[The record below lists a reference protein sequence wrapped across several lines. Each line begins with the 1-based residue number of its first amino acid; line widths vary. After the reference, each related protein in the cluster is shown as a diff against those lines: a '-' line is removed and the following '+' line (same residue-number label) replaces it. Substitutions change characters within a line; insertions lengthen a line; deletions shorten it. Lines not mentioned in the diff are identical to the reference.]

1 MKTET
6 MIYQVALNVPL
17 RRLFDYLPPEN
28 QTIPLTRGTRVMVPF
43 GRQTLAGIILG
54 QTHGSDLLPSQLKAI
69 ASVCDNEPLFSDAL
83 CTFIEKTAAYYHHP
97 IGEVAF
103 CGAPSLLR
111 QGKAIPTLAVTA
123 PSIETP
129 ATLTLNEEQQLAL
142 DSILNNLEQFQAFL
156 LEGITGSGKTEIYL
170 RATQMVAKA
179 NRQILILV
187 PEISLTP
194 QTQERFIAR
203 FGEAVICYHSRM
215 TPKER
220 FVAWLKVQ
228 QGAANIVIGTRSSIF
243 LPFTRLGLIVV
254 DEEHDASFKQQE
266 GFRYSAR
273 DMAVMRAKLSH
284 CPIVLG
290 SATPAFE
297 SLFNAKV
304 GKYQHLTL
312 THRAIQAQLPTITHL
327 DIRHNK
333 LEGGL
338 SAQLITRIESH
349 LKQQGQ
355 VLLFINRRGFAPTYL
370 CYGCGWMAECP
381 SCDSRLTYHQRKNAL
396 VCHHCT
402 YQSAVVKAC
411 PSCKSEDLHPI
422 GQGTEQIEET
432 LAKRFSDI
440 KIARIDSDATRKK
453 GSLEALLHQAHHK
466 QVPLLI
472 GTQMLAKGHHF
483 PHLTLV
489 AIIDA
494 DGGLF
499 SADFRAVERMA
510 QLLIQVAGR
519 AGRVHEAGEVVIQ
532 TCFPEHP
539 LLTQIRNQNYQ
550 KLAESLLDERQKCKL
565 PPFAHLALIRAHASN
580 PSHPE
585 QLLTHVQQTLATLDL
600 KEVQIL
606 GPVPAPMY
614 RRQGNY
620 RYQLLIQAVDRK
632 PLHHV
637 LSYSTSILEK
647 STLAKRVRW
656 SLDVDP
662 LEMF

>member
-1 MKTET
+1 MKTDKI
-6 MIYQVALNVPL
+6 IYQVALNVPL

-28 QTIPLTRGTRVMVPF
+28 ESTIIARGTRVLVPF
-43 GRQTLAGIILG
+43 GKQTKVGIVMSQSQESTIA
-54 QTHGSDLLPSQLKAI
+54 SEQLKAI
-69 ASVCDNEPLFSDAL
+69 NQVCDAYPLFPESL

-103 CGAPSLLR
+103 SGAPSLLR
-111 QGKAIPTLAVTA
+111 EGKAPPSFTSPPLLTEVLHTLV
-123 PSIETP
+123 
-129 ATLTLNEEQQLAL
+129 LNDEQQIAL
-142 DSILNNLEQFQAFL
+142 NAITASLKHFQPFL

-170 RATQMVAKA
+170 RATQEVVKA
-179 NRQILILV
+179 QRQTLILV

-194 QTQERFIAR
+194 QTRERFIER

-215 TPKER
+215 PPKER
-220 FVAWLKVQ
+220 YIAWLTLKE
-228 QGAANIVIGTRSSIF
+228 GRAAIVIGTRSSIF
-243 LPFTRLGLIVV
+243 LPFTNLGLVIV

-273 DMAVMRAKLSH
+273 DMAVLRAKLSN

-297 SLFNAKV
+297 TIFNAQT
-304 GKYQHLTL
+304 GKYRHLTL
-312 THRAIQAQLPTITHL
+312 STRAIDAQLPTITHL

-338 SAQLITRIESH
+338 SAQLIARIEAH
-349 LKQQGQ
+349 LKQDGQ

-370 CYGCGWMAECP
+370 CYSCNWMAECP
-381 SCDSRLTYHQRKNAL
+381 RCDARLTYHQRKKL
-396 VCHHCT
+396 LICHHCS
-402 YQSAVVKAC
+402 YESGIPKSC
-411 PSCKSEDLHPI
+411 PQCQSEDLHSV

-432 LAKRFSDI
+432 LAKRFQDFQ
-440 KIARIDSDATRKK
+440 IARIDSDATRKK

-466 QVPLLI
+466 EVPLLI

-489 AIIDA
+489 AIVDA

-499 SADFRAVERMA
+499 SVDFRAVERMA

-519 AGRVHEAGEVVIQ
+519 AGRVHQAGEVIIQ
-532 TCFPEHP
+532 TCLPDHP
-539 LLTQIRNQNYQ
+539 LLTQIRQQNYP
-550 KLAESLLDERQKCKL
+550 KLAEVLLTERAHCKL
-565 PPFAHLALIRAHASN
+565 PPFAHMALIRASGN
-580 PSHPE
+580 LPQLPE
-585 QLLTHVQQTLATLDL
+585 QLLSQVQQTLKTLNIDD
-600 KEVQIL
+600 VQIL
-606 GPVPAPMY
+606 GPVPAPMH
-614 RRQGNY
+614 RRQGHY
-620 RYQLLIQAVDRK
+620 RYQLLIQSSARK
-632 PLHHV
+632 PLHHI

-647 STLAKRVRW
+647 SKLAKRVRW